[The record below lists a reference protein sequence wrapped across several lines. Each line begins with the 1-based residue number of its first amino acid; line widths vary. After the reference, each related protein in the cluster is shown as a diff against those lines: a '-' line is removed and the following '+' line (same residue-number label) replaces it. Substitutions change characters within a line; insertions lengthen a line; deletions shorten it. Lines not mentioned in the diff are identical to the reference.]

1 MSIGR
6 SLNGKNEQTD
16 QNKKTKNPS
25 KARQLKQTNKQ
36 TKTIR
41 FTNNDIYNN
50 LTTTTTDL
58 PRWMDSIALLF
69 ISIDKLFSNRRWFE
83 LHPGSR
89 DRRRRLKIEIE
100 ATAVLQQD
108 HQLPLSRNFN
118 RNFNIGKKT

>member
-69 ISIDKLFSNRRWFE
+69 ISIDKLFSNRR
-83 LHPGSR
+83 
-89 DRRRRLKIEIE
+89 
-100 ATAVLQQD
+100 
-108 HQLPLSRNFN
+108 
-118 RNFNIGKKT
+118 

>member
-1 MSIGR
+1 MGKSRESWLRFTQRSPSARKISKFVSFSYSIKMSIGR

-25 KARQLKQTNKQ
+25 KATETNKQTIKQ

-58 PRWMDSIALLF
+58 PRWMDSIVLLF
-69 ISIDKLFSNRRWFE
+69 ISIDKLFSNRR
-83 LHPGSR
+83 
-89 DRRRRLKIEIE
+89 
-100 ATAVLQQD
+100 
-108 HQLPLSRNFN
+108 
-118 RNFNIGKKT
+118 